1 MSTQIQ
7 RRRGTT
13 SDHST
18 FTGAGGEI
26 TVDTTKNTIVVHDGS
41 TQGGFPLAKE
51 SALASTV
58 GALTDVTITSVGAGE
73 ILKYSGSEWVNN
85 TLAEAGIQ
93 AYDADTA
100 KLDATTANFTGTLQN
115 GGSNVVVDSDIGS
128 TVQAYDANLTSFVTA
143 LTLPTA
149 DGSAG
154 QFLKTN
160 GSGTVS
166 FASIPTINT
175 LNDIGNVTI
184 SSAAAGQFLKW
195 SGSAWVNAT
204 VEAFDTQT
212 HTTTAT
218 SQVSI
223 AEYAHATYDG
233 VKAVVT
239 ADDGT
244 NRSIAEI
251 LITHNGTTAIATEYA
266 QLNTSTALATFDVD
280 ISGSDIRIL
289 ATPAAATS
297 TAFTVKAITL

>member
-154 QFLKTN
+154 QFLKTD
-160 GSGTVS
+160 GAGTVS

-280 ISGSDIRIL
+280 ISGTDIRIL